1 MRWMTRLGLGLA
13 VAAALLAV
21 GEGVGRL
28 VEPGLVPPEPTLPVP
43 GPGRQPALESA
54 AEAARA
60 GIPLLPGEDAGW
72 RLPVDDVR
80 HLGGVVYRTNALG
93 LRGPEVPPDDGTEWR
108 VLSLGDS
115 SVWGWGVPEEA
126 TFVGVLAKRLA
137 TPERPVRGV
146 IGGVPGHES
155 AQALRTLREVGP
167 AVAPDVVII
176 GTLWSDV
183 FLDEGERRDDRVAR
197 ATAEV
202 QGPLRG
208 LAMYRLLR
216 RALAPWLRAR
226 SVAWLDTREDLEAL
240 PDADARSLGG
250 YLANLRGLVAESRAL
265 GARPVLLVL
274 PCPADLEAAPLPDA
288 IADYRAAMVRVGT
301 ETETPVVDGPRFF
314 GERGAGIGHFYDQVH
329 PASPGHA
336 LLAEAL
342 VGVAGPG

>member
-1 MRWMTRLGLGLA
+1 MRWTSRLGLGIA
-13 VAAALLAV
+13 VATVLVAV
-21 GEGVGRL
+21 GESGARL
-28 VEPGLVPPEPTLPVP
+28 VEPELLPPAARLPVP
-43 GPGRQPALESA
+43 GPGRQPGLESA

-60 GIPLLPGEDAGW
+60 GIPLLPGEAAGW

-80 HLGGVVYRTNALG
+80 HLGGVTYRTNALG

-126 TFVGVLAKRLA
+126 TFVQVLAARLT
-137 TPERPVRGV
+137 TPTRPVRGV

-167 AVAPDVVII
+167 AIAPDVVVI

-197 ATAEV
+197 VTAEV

-208 LAMYRLLR
+208 IALYRLLR

-226 SVAWLDTREDLEAL
+226 NVAWLDTRDDLLAL
-240 PDADARSLGG
+240 PDADARSLAT

-274 PCPADLEAAPLPDA
+274 PCPADLEAAPLPGA
-288 IADYRAAMVRVGT
+288 IRDYREAMQRVGA
-301 ETETPVVDGPRFF
+301 ETRTPVVDGPEVFV
-314 GERGAGIGHFYDQVH
+314 ESGASIGHFYDQVH

-342 VGVAGPG
+342 IPVVRP